1 MKNNKKFLSIMITF
15 FLLVTGTANFNVYAE
30 ESSKQY
36 DKNANEEF
44 LSEED
49 VFEALAYT
57 FSDQTLNK
65 SINNQKVLSPSGT
78 LIDSFDSESYS
89 EYTNDEYGGMY

>member
-1 MKNNKKFLSIMITF
+1 MKGAKPMKNNKKFLSIMITF

-57 FSDQTLNK
+57 FSDQTL
-65 SINNQKVLSPSGT
+65 INL
-78 LIDSFDSESYS
+78 LIIKNY
-89 EYTNDEYGGMY
+89 